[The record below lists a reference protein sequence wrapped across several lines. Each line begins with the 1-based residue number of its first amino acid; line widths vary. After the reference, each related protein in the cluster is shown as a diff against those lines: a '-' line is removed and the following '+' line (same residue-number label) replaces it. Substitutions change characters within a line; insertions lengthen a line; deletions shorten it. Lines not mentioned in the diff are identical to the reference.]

1 MKKFP
6 LYVIATALVLIGMQ
20 PTAQAQQQDA
30 LVSINTD
37 KIINEHYIGN
47 GAQWDP
53 YQLDYGKAKFDVSD
67 IDWQKLYDRL
77 DFMQPQFMRV
87 MMNTTSY
94 VKDGKL
100 KPEKF
105 GDQLFKILRYCTEN
119 DITVMFGDWGGGMVN
134 SESNE
139 VQKKNIRF
147 TAQLVDYLINQ
158 KEFSSIKYFNIVNEP
173 NGFWSATD
181 GNYDL
186 WSRAAG
192 YLHGQFVDRGL
203 TDQLSLVGPDVAIW
217 DTEESWWVDST
228 ATDLGNAMGL
238 YDIHTYPSKV
248 TVNSGEFSN
257 IIGAYKEEVPKDK
270 KIVMGEIGF
279 KFVED
284 ADSLLDQENKRRAKA
299 KKYASVEDS
308 QMFVYDYVYGT
319 DMADALFQT
328 VNQGYSGSI
337 VWMLD
342 DAMYSKEAPHKLKV
356 WGFWNILGEE
366 FFGAEEEKVRPW
378 FYAWSLLSKYM
389 PAGSQV
395 FDVQTSGDDTV
406 KAITIEK
413 DGKYMLAVVNVSKE
427 NKTVKLQSAGTELA
441 SLNDA
446 KKFLYAKGKLIKKGD
461 HAIKPNKRGLSL
473 NLSEGI
479 VAEMP
484 SESLIVYTNFEY

>member
-1 MKKFP
+1 MKKG
-6 LYVIATALVLIGMQ
+6 LVYLCLLLVISTMFIGCSSSESE
-20 PTAQAQQQDA
+20 DA
-30 LVSINTD
+30 VVSINTNNV
-37 KIINEHYIGN
+37 INDYYIGN

-87 MMNTTSY
+87 MTNTTSY
-94 VKDGKL
+94 VENGQL

-105 GDQLFKILRYCTEN
+105 GEQLFKILRYCTEN

-134 SESNE
+134 SENNE
-139 VQKKNIRF
+139 VQKQNIRF

-192 YLHGQFVDRGL
+192 YLHQQFVDHGL

-228 ATDLGNAMGL
+228 ATDLGNAIGL

-248 TVNSGEFSN
+248 TVNSGEFSD
-257 IIGAYKEEVPKDK
+257 IISAYKEEVPKGK

-389 PAGSQV
+389 PTGSQI
-395 FDVQTSGDDTV
+395 FDVKTTGDEAV

-413 DGKYMLAVVNVSKE
+413 DGKYMLAVVNVSE
-427 NKTVKLQSAGTELA
+427 DEKTVKLQSTGSELVTL
-441 SLNDA
+441 SDA

-461 HAIKPNKRGLSL
+461 HEIEPNETGLSI
-473 NLSEGI
+473 NLSEGT
-479 VAEMP
+479 VAKMP